1 MGALRRGASSALGL
15 RSRVQGPSASLF
27 LRAEAGPPR
36 RAQGFLEPR
45 RRIGEAL
52 SCCVHGPQDLGDPD
66 GVGHR
71 RASGSSLFRL
81 SECPSGAAT
90 DSLGRTLASEWMKV
104 IFFNPSMKC
113 PKLLAFLWL
122 PMMVVLGV
130 RGRERNV
137 SKRRERGWS
146 ERRKGGQVAPEVGAP
161 GPSPRCC
168 DGQLT
173 EGPPRGPRGGS
184 PACGCRVS
192 VGVGGLLAT
201 GARPPHET
209 DRHRCQPNL
218 ALLSRP
224 VARSQVPQPSVE
236 SRSGPRG
243 LATPVFSLGAW
254 EAVPPFGQPGSGLVT
269 NGRMDEG

>member
-1 MGALRRGASSALGL
+1 M
-15 RSRVQGPSASLF
+15 
-27 LRAEAGPPR
+27 
-36 RAQGFLEPR
+36 
-45 RRIGEAL
+45 
-52 SCCVHGPQDLGDPD
+52 
-66 GVGHR
+66 GHR

-90 DSLGRTLASEWMKV
+90 DSLGWTLASEWMKV

-168 DGQLT
+168 DGQLA
-173 EGPPRGPRGGS
+173 EGPPHPESSRGLSFLWLQSLSGCGGPSGHWRPPSARDRPTPVPAQPRASFPARGSVTGS
-184 PACGCRVS
+184 PAQCRKPLRTP
-192 VGVGGLLAT
+192 GFGHPRLLAGGLGG
-201 GARPPHET
+201 GASLRPA
-209 DRHRCQPNL
+209 RQ
-218 ALLSRP
+218 RP
-224 VARSQVPQPSVE
+224 
-236 SRSGPRG
+236 GH
-243 LATPVFSLGAW
+243 
-254 EAVPPFGQPGSGLVT
+254 
-269 NGRMDEG
+269 